1 MSENVEA
8 LSRQDCLVEFKVPP
22 REWRVLR
29 GWLDNNCKVS
39 VFTDGG
45 GKVFLVN
52 ESLLALLKAQGK

>member
-29 GWLDNNCKVS
+29 GWLDNHSKIS
-39 VFTDGG
+39 VFTDGDE
-45 GKVFLVN
+45 KVFLVN
-52 ESLLALLKAQGK
+52 ESFLALLKAEGK